1 MTEVFLVN
9 YTTIPSPTEDLLGW
23 CNNETGEWAC
33 HHMTHSLAVAS
44 AKARELRTLGYRVNV
59 QSILIDEDGRVKL

>member
-9 YTTIPSPTEDLLGW
+9 YTHSDEP
-23 CNNETGEWAC
+23 EWAC

-44 AKARELRTLGYRVNV
+44 AKAKELRDMGYRAIV
-59 QSILIDEDGRVKL
+59 QSVLLNEEGRVEL